1 VSIVAWRDAKMIRTK
16 QGSLPAVVACALILM
31 MIFGVSLTPF
41 VESGEREYVSEAH
54 RAVNEMV
61 NLSHLDYLRDEIVR
75 SDGTVIPIWWVYCE
89 PSVPGDR
96 SSKYKYVEAASEG
109 VSCVDDVARAALAY
123 LAEYERS
130 GDKHALN
137 MARDCFKFIEYMR
150 TPEGH
155 FYNFILESGARNLK
169 GATSEKGVNWWTTR
183 GMWALARGI
192 RVFDKVDPE
201 YATHLEELIAPSLE
215 SIWEFLTAHELSKY
229 GEYKTLHGARIPA
242 WLVEDGSDASGVLV
256 LALCELYEARPS
268 PQTAEMA
275 KMLADGIAG
284 FQMGAPDEFPFGAHI
299 PWGQALCNWHG
310 WGSHQIKALAM
321 AGRVFGNE
329 AWIESAEFAAN
340 SFVTHML
347 ASIGM
352 FAHMGPAPLTYVQ
365 LSYGAQTITTGLLE
379 LYRATGKEIYAVLGG
394 ISGSWYTGN
403 NVAGYPMYDA
413 ATGRGWDGIDPPGP
427 ERGIGVSFNSGAEST
442 IEAVTTMIEL
452 ASVPKACEYMDLG
465 NRWKYAYR
473 VVEAESFE
481 KPVSGRPRKMWAQW
495 TGENTPSGEF
505 YVTARSGDSF
515 KLDFTIP
522 ENDIYIPYAVFER
535 QPLAGGQ
542 VGMSFSIDG
551 QEPIVVDMGGSPDT
565 KYFVM
570 EKLAPWIELEAG
582 RHSVTVKFSGAG
594 KTQAAA
600 LDALVFQPMI
610 EYRHMTA
617 PDYRNV
623 IIARSF
629 ADKASGKA
637 IDVDIRC
644 SAPGPEI
651 VFGVK
656 RYNTAGDLVSAED
669 VICPVPEGAET
680 VQLDLPVEAF
690 GYTLVEW
697 R

>member
-1 VSIVAWRDAKMIRTK
+1 MNMNSARRRWA
-16 QGSLPAVVACALILM
+16 LAAAACAFILM
-31 MIFGVSLTPF
+31 VAAFGASAA
-41 VESGEREYVSEAH
+41 ESGIEYASDAH

-96 SSKYKYVEAASEG
+96 SSQYKYVEAASEG
-109 VSCVDDVARAALAY
+109 ISCVDDVARAALAY

-130 GDKHALN
+130 GDEHALD
-137 MARDCFKFIEYMR
+137 MARDCFTFIEYMR

-155 FYNFILESGARNLK
+155 FYNFILESGSRNLK

-201 YATHLEELIAPSLE
+201 YAAHLEELIQPSLE
-215 SIWEFLTAHELSKY
+215 SIWEFVTAYELSKY
-229 GEYKTLHGARIPA
+229 GEYKTLHGVKLPA

-256 LALCELYEARPS
+256 MALCELYEARPN
-268 PQTAEMA
+268 QRTAEMA
-275 KMLADGIAG
+275 KMLADGIVG
-284 FQMGAPDEFPFGAHI
+284 FQMGTPDEFPFGAHL
-299 PWGQALCNWHG
+299 PWGGTITNWHG

-321 AGRVFGNE
+321 AGRIFGNQ
-329 AWIESAEFAAN
+329 AWIESAEYAAN

-352 FAHMGPAPLTYVQ
+352 FAHMGPAPLSYVQ

-394 ISGSWYTGN
+394 IAGSWYMGN
-403 NVAGYPMYDA
+403 NVANHPMYDP

-427 ERGIGVSFNSGAEST
+427 ERGIGVSFNAGAEST

-452 ASVPKACEYMDLG
+452 ASVPKACEYVNLA

-473 VVEAESFE
+473 VVEAESFDN
-481 KPVSGRPRKMWAQW
+481 PLSGRPRKIWAQW

-505 YVTARSGDSF
+505 YVTVRSGDSF
-515 KLDFTIP
+515 KLSFTVP
-522 ENDIYIPYAVFER
+522 EDDVYIPYAVFER
-535 QPLAGGQ
+535 QPVAEGQ

-551 QEPIVVDMGGSPDT
+551 GEPIVVDMGGSSDT

-570 EKLAPWIELEAG
+570 EKLAPKVELKAG
-582 RHSVTVKFSGAG
+582 KHTVTVKFVGASRAQ
-594 KTQAAA
+594 TAA

-610 EYRHMTA
+610 EYRHMTG
-617 PDYRNV
+617 PDYQNV
-623 IIARSF
+623 IILRSF
-629 ADKASGKA
+629 ADKASSKG
-637 IDVDIRC
+637 IDVDIRS
-644 SAPGPEI
+644 SAPAHEI
-651 VFGVK
+651 KFTVK
-656 RYNTAGDLVSAED
+656 SYNTAGDLVSEGS
-669 VICPVPEGAET
+669 VIRPVDECAET
-680 VQLDLPVEAF
+680 VRIDPLVEAY